1 MDDKLIELINEKTP
15 IVDLVSEY
23 VSLQKK
29 GKNFAGLCPFHQ
41 EKTPSFFVSPEK
53 NFCKCYGCGE
63 GGTPINFLRKIK
75 NISFEEAAMELADR
89 AGIEIKNR
97 NVKKDIYEKE
107 YALMQEVANFYEFNL
122 THSEKGSE
130 AIRYLTNRQMT
141 DESIKHF
148 RLGYAPGFG
157 SSVYQ
162 LLKNKGYQVSDMIKL
177 GVVKQNDQGEYYDL
191 FADRIMFPIT
201 DPKGHVV
208 GFSGRTMSRDE
219 TVKYMNSPETII
231 FKKGRLLYH
240 LHEALQDIRKEK
252 QVVLYEGFFDVIA
265 SYGAGIKHGIATMG
279 TSLTKEQARLIKSVS
294 PSVLI
299 AYDGDQAGLAA
310 ADHAIP
316 ILDQEGLKVEVLTI
330 PEKMDPDD
338 FITSYGPEAYDKLFG
353 EYTEDSYQFRYR
365 YYRLGKN
372 LSNANDLKAYI
383 HAVRQMVQNVD
394 PSIRAFYYN
403 RLATEF
409 QIPLEELGVKPLP
422 KKTEPIKI
430 PAKERPKTVNKYEMA
445 ERYLIMAMLQHR
457 DWSLLIMSKLRL
469 NDFAD
474 PILASIRIAIEHYYE
489 DHETLSVDAF
499 LESLNHDQREMM
511 EKGILKD
518 SIWKKGKPF
527 QEKEVLEDIDTVF
540 EASDKR
546 RLDELNARL
555 QEHYDPVLAKER
567 DALKMRLEN
576 KTKED

>member
-63 GGTPINFLRKIK
+63 GGTPIHFLRKIK
-75 NISFEEAAMELADR
+75 NISFEEAAIELADR
-89 AGIEIKNR
+89 AGIEIKDR
-97 NVKKDIYEKE
+97 KDKKEIYEKE
-107 YALMQEVANFYEFNL
+107 YALMQEVANFYAFNL
-122 THSEKGSE
+122 THSEKGNE
-130 AIRYLTNRQMT
+130 AIHYLYNRQMT
-141 DESIKHF
+141 DEAIKHF
-148 RLGYAPGFG
+148 KLGYAPSFG
-157 SSVYQ
+157 NAVYQ
-162 LLKNKGYQVSDMIKL
+162 LLKNKGYQVSDMIQL

-191 FADRIMFPIT
+191 FADRIMFPIS

-208 GFSGRTMSRDE
+208 GFSGRTMNPDE
-219 TVKYMNSPETII
+219 SVKYMNSPETLI

-240 LHEALQDIRKEK
+240 LYEALQDIRKEK
-252 QVVLYEGFFDVIA
+252 QVVLYEGFFDVIT
-265 SYGAGIKHGIATMG
+265 SYGAGIKHGVATMG

-294 PSVLI
+294 PSVII
-299 AYDGDQAGLAA
+299 AYDGDKAGLAA

-316 ILDQEGLKVEVLTI
+316 LMDQEGLKVEVLTI

-338 FITSYGPEAYDKLFG
+338 FITSYGPEAYEKLFG

-365 YYRLGKN
+365 YYRMGKN

-383 HAVRQMVQNVD
+383 QAIRGMVSGVD

-409 QIPLEELGVKPLP
+409 QIPLDELGVKQVP

-430 PAKERPKTVNKYEMA
+430 PTKERPKTTNKYEMA
-445 ERYLIMAMLQHR
+445 ERYLIMAMLKSR
-457 DWSLLIMSKLRL
+457 DWSHLIMSKLRS
-469 NDFAD
+469 NDFAE
-474 PILASIRIAIEHYYE
+474 PIAASIRIAIEHLYE
-489 DHETLSVDAF
+489 DHEQLTVEELLA
-499 LESLNHDQREMM
+499 SLNNDQREMM
-511 EKGILKD
+511 EQSILKHP
-518 SIWKKGKPF
+518 IWKKNYVF
-527 QEKEVLEDIDTVF
+527 SEEELLEYIETVY
-540 EASDKR
+540 EASDRR
-546 RLDELNARL
+546 RLDELNQRL
-555 QEHYDPVLAKER
+555 QEQYDPVLAKER
-567 DALKMRLEN
+567 NALKIRLDHI
-576 KTKED
+576 TKED

>member
-75 NISFEEAAMELADR
+75 NISFEEAALELADR
-89 AGIEIKNR
+89 AGIEVKDR
-97 NVKKDIYEKE
+97 KVKKELYEKE

-130 AIRYLTNRQMT
+130 AIRYLYNRQMS
-141 DESIKHF
+141 DEAIKHF
-148 RLGYAPGFG
+148 RLGYAPSFG

-208 GFSGRTMSRDE
+208 GFSGRTMNKDE
-219 TVKYMNSPETII
+219 TVKYMNSPETLI

-240 LHEALQDIRKEK
+240 LYEALQDIRKEK
-252 QVVLYEGFFDVIA
+252 QVVLYEGFFDVIS
-265 SYGAGIKHGIATMG
+265 SYGAGIRHGIATMG

-294 PSVLI
+294 PSVLV
-299 AYDGDQAGLAA
+299 AYDGDQAGLSA

-316 ILDQEGLKVEVLTI
+316 IMDQEGLKVEVLTI

-338 FITSYGPEAYDKLFG
+338 FITSYGPEAYEKLFG
-353 EYTEDSYQFRYR
+353 EYTEDSFQFRYR
-365 YYRLGKN
+365 YYRMGKN
-372 LSNANDLKAYI
+372 LTNANDLKSYI
-383 HAVRQMVQNVD
+383 QQVRNMVQSVD

-409 QIPLEELGVKPLP
+409 QIPIEELGIKPLP
-422 KKTEPIKI
+422 KKIEPIKI
-430 PAKERPKTVNKYEMA
+430 PAKERPKTTNKYEMA
-445 ERYLIMAMLQHR
+445 ERYLIMAMMQDR
-457 DWSLLIMSKLRL
+457 AWSELIMSKLRS

-474 PILASIRIAIEHYYE
+474 PILASIRIQIEHLYE
-489 DHETLSVDAF
+489 DHEKLTPEEILS
-499 LESLNHDQREMM
+499 SLTSDQREVM
-511 EKGILKD
+511 EKSILKD
-518 SIWKKGKPF
+518 AIWKKGKPVE
-527 QEKEVLEDIDTVF
+527 EKDVLEDIETLY

-546 RLDELNARL
+546 RLDELNQRL
-555 QEHYDPVLAKER
+555 QQEYDPVLAKER
-567 DALKMRLEN
+567 DALKIRLVD

>member
-89 AGIEIKNR
+89 AGIEIKDR
-97 NVKKDIYEKE
+97 KVKKDIYEKE